1 MKYIMVLILFFLV
14 DPVWAQSDLASW
26 NVSVVHPDDRNPQTC
41 VLVLTATLND
51 EWSVY
56 ASDFEA
62 PIGPLPTTLALAP
75 DKSYE
80 PLGALQC
87 ENAQK
92 AIDPSWSIAYT
103 FFSGKAEFHQNVR
116 VKGKKTRIRGVI
128 KGQYLNKRN
137 KHIRDFEEEFDIVV
151 P

>member
-1 MKYIMVLILFFLV
+1 MKYINVLVLV
-14 DPVWAQSDLASW
+14 SLITPVWAQSDFASW
-26 NVSVVHPDDRNPQTC
+26 NVSVFHPDDSNPEAC

-51 EWSVY
+51 EWNVY

-62 PIGPLPTTLALAP
+62 PIGPLPTTVTLAP

-80 PLGALQC
+80 PVGILQC

-92 AIDPSWSIAYT
+92 AIDPSWSITYT
-103 FFSGKAEFHQNVR
+103 FFSGRAEFHQNVR
-116 VKGKKTRIRGVI
+116 VKGKAHIRGVI

-137 KHIRDFEEEFDIVV
+137 KHIRDFEEEFDIIV